1 MTDQEQLALFDLPPA
16 PPQQKVF
23 RSLDR
28 PLWTEHKAKLISSYL
43 YYFVLITRHGV
54 YIDGFAGP
62 QQPDQP
68 DSWAAKLVLESE
80 PRWMREFALCDNEAR
95 QVTALEKLR
104 DAQPETTGRTVH
116 VFKGDFNAQ
125 VATILDAARIREKTA
140 TFCLLDQRTFE
151 CDWETVRK
159 VARRKTER
167 KIEIF
172 YFVPTGWLARSISG
186 LKDPESRM
194 PRWWGKDGWED
205 LRGMSK
211 DQAVDA
217 FQQRFIDEFGY
228 KHAHGWPIY
237 DRQGSQRIM
246 YHMVHA
252 SDHDEAPN
260 LMSRAYR
267 TATRRAEPPAQF
279 ELAFERF
286 VRDRGRTIAMDD
298 SAD

>member
-1 MTDQEQLALFDLPPA
+1 MTDQKQLALFDLPPA
-16 PPQQKVF
+16 SPHQKVF
-23 RSLDR
+23 RSIDR
-28 PLWTEHKAKLISSYL
+28 ALWTEHKARLISRYL

-68 DSWAAKLVLESE
+68 ASWAAKLVLESE
-80 PRWMREFALCDNEAR
+80 PQWMREFALCDNDTG

-104 DAQPETTGRTVH
+104 DAQPETSGRSVR
-116 VFKGDFNAQ
+116 VFRGDFNAE
-125 VATILDAARIREKTA
+125 VATILDTAKIREKTA

-159 VARRKTER
+159 VARRKKER

-172 YFVPTGWLARSISG
+172 YFVPTGWLSRSISG
-186 LKDPESRM
+186 LKSPESRM
-194 PRWWGKDGWED
+194 SRWWSKDGWQD
-205 LRGMSK
+205 LQGMGK
-211 DQAVDA
+211 HQVAEA
-217 FQQRFIDEFGY
+217 FRQRFMEEFGY

-237 DRQGSQRIM
+237 DRQGSQKVM

-260 LMSRAYR
+260 LMSRAYK
-267 TATRRAEPPAQF
+267 TATQRAEPREQF
-279 ELAFERF
+279 EFAFEQF
-286 VRDRGRTIAMDD
+286 VRDHGRTIEAGSPTD
-298 SAD
+298 